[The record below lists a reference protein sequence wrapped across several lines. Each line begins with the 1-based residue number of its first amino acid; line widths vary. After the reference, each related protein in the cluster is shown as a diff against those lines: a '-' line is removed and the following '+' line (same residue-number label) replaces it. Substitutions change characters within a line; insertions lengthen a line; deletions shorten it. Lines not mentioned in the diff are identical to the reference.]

1 MTWYRFLSNAPPGL
15 ILLLYRN
22 RWFAPPATFHQPSGL
37 RQEAK
42 NPAGRGERHRL
53 LNVGRFHPKYHRPM
67 ARLHEYQGKAILA
80 ANGFKIPHGRAASTA
95 DDAVAA
101 AKELA
106 ADRKATEVVIKIQAW
121 TTGRAGIGGVAFA
134 KKPDEVRPHATRMLA
149 MKVGQFPVEAVLVE
163 EKIDIEREFF
173 LSFAIDDAARAPVII
188 FATGGGSGIEERA
201 ASTRRIAC
209 DVKSGPL
216 DLAVTQA
223 VGSCGLAP
231 AHAKQL
237 AGSIQ
242 KLFVAARSV
251 EARSLEINPLVLTK
265 DGQFVAADCRITID
279 DYAVARHPELKIEIA
294 REFDHPP
301 TELERVAYAVEQS
314 DHRGTFY
321 FAQLA
326 TGAPKES
333 KGLVGFHGAGG
344 GGSMMSMDA
353 IVNAGFTIAN
363 FTDTSGNPSASK
375 VYRASRIILAQPGL
389 VGYFGSGSGVASQ
402 EQYWSAYGLAKAFW
416 ELDLDI
422 PAVIRLGGNTE
433 DRAVDILRRMSGL
446 LRAPVEGYRKTDAPA
461 MIAGR
466 FAELVAGAG
475 GTKWKPHAPRVPK
488 FVKDPSATM
497 LPVKNGR
504 VWIDNTK
511 WSEIGRAV
519 ETQSSG
525 LIIDHTGKPA
535 ISLASEEFA
544 NKDSELLACDVECR
558 LAGVEG
564 FYLELDIPGLDEL
577 IGDTG

>member
-1 MTWYRFLSNAPPGL
+1 
-15 ILLLYRN
+15 
-22 RWFAPPATFHQPSGL
+22 
-37 RQEAK
+37 
-42 NPAGRGERHRL
+42 
-53 LNVGRFHPKYHRPM
+53 M

-80 ANGFKIPHGRAASTA
+80 ANGFKIPRGRAASTA
-95 DDAVAA
+95 DEAVAVA
-101 AKELA
+101 SELA
-106 ADRKATEVVIKIQAW
+106 GKTGDEVVIKIQAW
-121 TTGRAGIGGVAFA
+121 TTGRAGMGGVAFA
-134 KKPDEVRPHATRMLA
+134 KEPADVRAHAARMLA

-163 EKIDIEREFF
+163 EKIAVEREFF
-173 LSFAIDDAARAPVII
+173 LSFTIDDAARAPVII
-188 FATGGGSGIEERA
+188 FAAGGGSGIEERA
-201 ASTRRIAC
+201 ASTRCIAC
-209 DVKSGPL
+209 DVNRGPL
-216 DLAVTQA
+216 DSAVTEA
-223 VGSCGLAP
+223 VASCELSP
-231 AHAKQL
+231 AHATQL
-237 AGSIQ
+237 ADAIQ
-242 KLFVAARSV
+242 KLFTAARSV

-279 DYAVARHPELKIEIA
+279 DYAVGRHPELGIEIA

-301 TELERVAYAVEQS
+301 TPLERVAYAVEQS

-326 TGAPKES
+326 TAAAKDS

-375 VYRASRIILAQPGL
+375 VYRASRIILAQPDL

-402 EQYWSAYGLAKAFW
+402 EQYWSAYGLAKAFR

-433 DRAVDILRRMSGL
+433 GHAVDILHRMSEL
-446 LRAPVEGYRKTDAPA
+446 VRAPVEGYRKSDTPA
-461 MIAGR
+461 VIAAR
-466 FAELVAGAG
+466 FSELVAGAAG
-475 GTKWKPHAPRVPK
+475 AKWKPRAPRVPK

-497 LPVKNGR
+497 FPVKNGR
-504 VWIDNTK
+504 VWIDTAK
-511 WSEIGRAV
+511 WPQIWSAV
-519 ETQSSG
+519 ETHSG
-525 LIIDHTGKPA
+525 GLVVDHAGAPVA
-535 ISLASEEFA
+535 ALASEEFA

-577 IGDTG
+577 IGRKVALDDGN

>member
-1 MTWYRFLSNAPPGL
+1 
-15 ILLLYRN
+15 
-22 RWFAPPATFHQPSGL
+22 
-37 RQEAK
+37 
-42 NPAGRGERHRL
+42 
-53 LNVGRFHPKYHRPM
+53 M

-80 ANGFKIPHGRAASTA
+80 ANGFKIPRGRAASTA
-95 DDAVAA
+95 DEAVAA
-101 AKELA
+101 AKELI
-106 ADRKATEVVIKIQAW
+106 DGKKSGEVVVKIQAW
-121 TTGRAGIGGVAFA
+121 ITGRAGIGGVAFA
-134 KKPDEVRPHATRMLA
+134 KRPADVRGHAARMLA

-163 EKIDIEREFF
+163 EKIAIEREFF

-188 FATGGGSGIEERA
+188 FGGGGGTGIEERA

-209 DVKSGPL
+209 DVNRGPL
-216 DLAVTQA
+216 DSAVSEA
-223 VGSCGLAP
+223 VASCGLSP
-231 AHAKQL
+231 AHAAQL
-237 AGSIQ
+237 AESIR
-242 KLFVAARSV
+242 KLFAAARSV

-279 DYAVARHPELKIEIA
+279 DYAVVRHPELGIEIA

-301 TELERVAYAVEQS
+301 TALERVAYAVEQN

-326 TGAPKES
+326 TVAAKDS

-433 DRAVDILRRMSGL
+433 DRAVDILGRMSGL
-446 LRAPVEGYRKTDAPA
+446 LRAPIEGYRKTDTPA
-461 MIAGR
+461 TIAAR
-466 FAELVAGAG
+466 FAELVANAG
-475 GTKWKPHAPRVPK
+475 GTKWKPRVQRMPD
-488 FVKDPSATM
+488 FVRSSSAKAF
-497 LPVKNGR
+497 PVKGGR
-504 VWIDNTK
+504 VWIDTAR
-511 WSEIGRAV
+511 WPEIRGFV
-519 ETQSSG
+519 ETQSGG
-525 LIIDHTGKPA
+525 LIVDRGNAPFVTVPA
-535 ISLASEEFA
+535 DEFA
-544 NKDSELLACDVECR
+544 TKDSELLACSVESR
-558 LAGVEG
+558 LNGIEG
-564 FYLELDIPGLDEL
+564 FYLELEVPGLDEL
-577 IGDTG
+577 IGGAR

>member
-1 MTWYRFLSNAPPGL
+1 
-15 ILLLYRN
+15 
-22 RWFAPPATFHQPSGL
+22 
-37 RQEAK
+37 
-42 NPAGRGERHRL
+42 
-53 LNVGRFHPKYHRPM
+53 M

-80 ANGFKIPHGRAASTA
+80 ANGFKVPRGRAASSA
-95 DDAVAA
+95 DEAVAA
-101 AKELA
+101 AQEVLGKSGG
-106 ADRKATEVVIKIQAW
+106 EVVIKIQVW

-134 KKPDEVRPHATRMLA
+134 KRPADVRGHAARMLE
-149 MKVGQFPVEAVLVE
+149 MKIGQFPVQAVLVE
-163 EKIDIEREFF
+163 EKLAIEREYF

-188 FATGGGSGIEERA
+188 FAPGGGTGIEERA

-209 DVKSGPL
+209 DVNRGPL
-216 DLAVTQA
+216 DSA
-223 VGSCGLAP
+223 VGEAVSSCGLSP
-231 AHAKQL
+231 AQVTQL
-237 AGSIQ
+237 AESIQ

-279 DYAVARHPELKIEIA
+279 DYAASRHPELKIEIA

-301 TELERVAYAVEQS
+301 TALERVAYAVEQN

-326 TGAPKES
+326 TAAPKDS

-375 VYRASRIILAQPGL
+375 VYRAARIILAQPDL
-389 VGYFGSGSGVASQ
+389 LGYFGSGSGVASQ

-433 DRAVDILRRMSGL
+433 DRAVDILRRMSEL

-461 MIAGR
+461 KIAER
-466 FAELVAGAG
+466 FAELVGAAKG
-475 GTKWKPHAPRVPK
+475 AKWKPRTPHIPK
-488 FVKDPSATM
+488 FIKDPSATM

-504 VWIDNTK
+504 VWIDTAR
-511 WSEIGRAV
+511 WPQIRPTV
-519 ETQSSG
+519 ESHSGG
-525 LIIDHTGKPA
+525 LIGDRAGAPA
-535 ISLASEEFA
+535 STLPEEEFA
-544 NKDSELLACDVECR
+544 TKDSELLACDVECR
-558 LAGVEG
+558 LARIEG
-564 FYLELDIPGLDEL
+564 FFLELDIPGLNEL
-577 IGDTG
+577 TENKDL

>member
-1 MTWYRFLSNAPPGL
+1 
-15 ILLLYRN
+15 
-22 RWFAPPATFHQPSGL
+22 
-37 RQEAK
+37 
-42 NPAGRGERHRL
+42 
-53 LNVGRFHPKYHRPM
+53 M

-80 ANGFKIPHGRAASTA
+80 TNGFKIPRGRAASTA
-95 DDAVAA
+95 DEAVAA

-106 ADRKATEVVIKIQAW
+106 DGEKNGEVVIKIQAW
-121 TTGRAGIGGVAFA
+121 TTGRAGIGGVVFA
-134 KKPDEVRPHATRMLA
+134 GSSDDVRAQAARMLA

-188 FATGGGSGIEERA
+188 FAGGGGSGIEERA

-209 DVKSGPL
+209 DVNRGPQNS
-216 DLAVTQA
+216 AVAEA
-223 VGSCGLAP
+223 VDSCGLSL
-231 AHAKQL
+231 AHAAQL
-237 AGSIQ
+237 AESI
-242 KLFVAARSV
+242 KNLFVAARSV

-301 TELERVAYAVEQS
+301 TALERVAYAAEQS

-326 TGAPKES
+326 TAAAKDS

-375 VYRASRIILAQPGL
+375 VYRASRIILAQPEL

-433 DRAVDILRRMSGL
+433 DRAVDILRRMSGV

-461 MIAGR
+461 MIAER
-466 FAELVAGAG
+466 FAELVGGASG
-475 GTKWKPHAPRVPK
+475 PKWKPRAPRVPK

-497 LPVKNGR
+497 LHVKNGR
-504 VWIDNTK
+504 VWIDTTQ
-511 WSEIGRAV
+511 WPQIRTAV
-519 ETQSSG
+519 EAHSGG
-525 LIIDHTGKPA
+525 LIADREGAPA
-535 ISLASEEFA
+535 AALPNEEFA
-544 NKDSELLACDVECR
+544 TKDSELLACDVECC

-577 IGDTG
+577 IASTLPQAG